1 MEEVTPMRR
10 ITISLIT
17 LAALLALVSTT
28 TFVVPEH
35 GTALATL
42 IA

>member
-1 MEEVTPMRR
+1 MRR

-17 LAALLALVSTT
+17 VAGLLALVSTT
-28 TFVVPEH
+28 TFVVAEH
-35 GTALATL
+35 GAALATL

>member
-1 MEEVTPMRR
+1 MRP

-17 LAALLALVSTT
+17 AAGLLALVSTT
-28 TFVVPEH
+28 TFVLSEH